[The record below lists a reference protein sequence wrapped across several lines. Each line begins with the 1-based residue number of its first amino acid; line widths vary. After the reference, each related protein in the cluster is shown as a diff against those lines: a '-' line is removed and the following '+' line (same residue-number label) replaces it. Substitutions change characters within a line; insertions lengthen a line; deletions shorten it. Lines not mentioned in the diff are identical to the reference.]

1 MKKILLGSAL
11 LALPLAGQAS
21 DPFQHVDVYFLAS
34 DLEISTPGGS
44 GDDDGDGFGISG
56 AFRVADQAFLTGEF
70 QSAETDDFDIEIDQ
84 LRFGGG
90 FHTMESTNGMTFYG
104 QGEYLQVEID
114 GDDEDGFGLH
124 GGLILA
130 ASEQLRF
137 NGQLGYLSLD
147 DVDGLEYLLSVAF
160 DITPNF
166 GLFADYR
173 VSTLEDDND
182 NELDLTDVKLGV
194 SLLF

>member
-1 MKKILLGSAL
+1 MNKLLLGSAL
-11 LALPLAGQAS
+11 LALPFAGQAS
-21 DPFQHVDVYFLAS
+21 DPFQHVDVYYLSS
-34 DLEISTPGGS
+34 DLELTTPLGS

-56 AFRVADQAFLTGEF
+56 SFRVADQAFLIGEF

-84 LRFGGG
+84 LRAGGG
-90 FHTMESTNGMTFYG
+90 FHTVASANGLSFYG
-104 QGEYLQVEID
+104 QGEYLQVEVD
-114 GDDEDGFGLH
+114 GEDEDGFGLH
-124 GGLILA
+124 GGLVLA

-137 NGQLGYLSLD
+137 TGQLGYLSLD
-147 DVDGLEYLLSVAF
+147 DVDGLEYLVSAAF

-173 VSTLEDDND
+173 VSALEDDD
-182 NELDLTDVKLGV
+182 ASELDLTDVKLGV